1 MRTTRKGGDYMS
13 LSIGEKLRIVMKRQG
28 INMSTL
34 ADAIGQSRQN
44 LSNKF
49 ARDNFTEKEIQAIS
63 DALGC
68 EFSVT
73 FTLPDGT
80 TI

>member
-1 MRTTRKGGDYMS
+1 MS
-13 LSIGEKLRIVMKRQG
+13 LTIGEKLKIIMKRQG
-28 INMSTL
+28 VNMTML
-34 ADAIGQSRQN
+34 AEAIGQSRQN

-49 ARDNFTEKEIQAIS
+49 ARDNFTEKEAQAIAE
-63 DALGC
+63 ALGC
-68 EFSVT
+68 EFAAT

>member
-1 MRTTRKGGDYMS
+1 MS

-28 INMSTL
+28 VNMATL
-34 ADAIGQSRQN
+34 ADAVGQSRQN

-49 ARDNFTEKEIQAIS
+49 TRDNFTEKEAQAIAQ
-63 DALGC
+63 ALGC
-68 EFSVT
+68 EFAAT